1 MPVKLFSNVDWKA
14 LASLAGLMVVVVF
27 FWSSLVVYPLKILV
41 VFFHELSHGLAAIL
55 TGGSIERIELVAQ
68 EGGLCVTLGGN
79 RFVLLTA
86 GYLGSL
92 VWGGLILLLASR
104 TRIDRAVSIVLGLIL
119 VVVSV
124 GFIRPFFGF
133 GFFFGLLAGLALGAA
148 GLLLSRGVNDYML
161 RVVGLTSCIYAV
173 LDIKSDVIDRPGIQ
187 SDAAMLSD
195 LTGLPTLFWGFAWIA
210 VAVAA
215 AFFFLL
221 LACQTQRNGTAAK
234 TPDSPS

>member
-1 MPVKLFSNVDWKA
+1 MSRLFSNVDWKV
-14 LASLAGLMVVVVF
+14 LASLVGLMVVVVF
-27 FWSSLVVYPLKILV
+27 FWSSLAVYPLKILV
-41 VFFHELSHGLAAIL
+41 VFFHELSHGLAALL

-68 EGGLCVTLGGN
+68 EGGLCVTSGGN

-119 VVVSV
+119 VAVSV
-124 GFIRPFFGF
+124 FFIRPFLGF
-133 GFFFGLLAGLALGAA
+133 GFFFGLLAGLALGAT
-148 GLLLSRGVNDYML
+148 GVLLSEGVNDYLL
-161 RVVGLTSCIYAV
+161 RVIGLTSCMYAV
-173 LDIKSDVIDRPGIQ
+173 LDIKSDIIDRPGIR

-195 LTGLPTLFWGFAWIA
+195 LTGLPTLFWGFVWIA
-210 VAVAA
+210 VAVVA

-221 LACQTQRNGTAAK
+221 LACKTRRGGKENQTPRLV
-234 TPDSPS
+234 S